1 MDFQFTEEQ
10 KMLRK
15 TIRAFAEGQLK
26 PRAAQW
32 DEKEE
37 VPWESIKR
45 AAAQQLFGI
54 IIPTEYGGSGGGI
67 IELIISLEEIA
78 RVCVNTAAYIFSA
91 AGCSQRINYFG
102 SETQK
107 NKYLPLIA
115 SGKKLA
121 CHAMTEPEAGSDER
135 NIATTAK
142 LVNGYYV
149 VNGTKCFISRGQVS
163 DIFLLYVRF
172 VETGK
177 NGYLIV
183 EKGMPGFF
191 IGKVE
196 KTIGFRGNPSTELI
210 FNDCKVPKENL
221 LEKSDAK
228 AALKA
233 LNLSRCCNP
242 AMCLGIAQGAFE
254 AALNYSKVRQQFG
267 REICEFQGIQ
277 WMLAD
282 MYIKLEA
289 ARLLIYRAAVNAAK
303 GYPSALEASIAKTYA
318 NEAAFDVVNIALQI
332 HGGYGL
338 SRDFPIERMLR
349 DVRGFAIAGGTT
361 QIQRIIIASQLLERK
376 LSQREKATGERN

>member
-10 KMLRK
+10 KMLKK
-15 TIRAFAEGQLK
+15 TMRAFAEGQLK
-26 PRAAQW
+26 PKAAEW

-37 VPWESIKR
+37 VPWESIKK

-54 IIPTEYGGSGGGI
+54 IIPTEYGGAGGGI
-67 IELIISLEEIA
+67 IEIIISLEEIA

-91 AGCSQRINYFG
+91 AGVSQRINYFG
-102 SETQK
+102 SEAQK
-107 NKYLPLIA
+107 KKYLPLIA
-115 SGKKLA
+115 SGQKLA
-121 CHAMTEPEAGSDER
+121 CHAMTEPEAGSDEG
-135 NIATTAK
+135 NISTTAK
-142 LVNGYYV
+142 LVNDHYV
-149 VNGTKCFISRGQVS
+149 VNGTKCFISRGSVS
-163 DIFLLYVRF
+163 DIFLLYLKF
-172 VETGK
+172 LETGK
-177 NGYLIV
+177 HGYLIV
-183 EKGMPGFF
+183 ERGMPGLF

-210 FNDCKVPKENL
+210 FNDCKVPKENI

-228 AALKA
+228 GALMA

-318 NEAAFDVVNIALQI
+318 NEAAFEVVNIALQI

-338 SRDFPIERMLR
+338 SRDFPLERMLR
-349 DVRGFAIAGGTT
+349 DVRGFSIAGGTT

-376 LSQREKATGERN
+376 LSQRKKATG

>member
-10 KMLRK
+10 KMLKK
-15 TIRAFAEGQLK
+15 TMRAFAEGQLK
-26 PRAAQW
+26 PKAAEW

-37 VPWESIKR
+37 VPWESIKK

-54 IIPTEYGGSGGGI
+54 IIPTEYGGAGGGI
-67 IELIISLEEIA
+67 IEIIISLEEIA

-91 AGCSQRINYFG
+91 AGVSQRINYFG
-102 SETQK
+102 SEAQK
-107 NKYLPLIA
+107 KKYLPLIA
-115 SGKKLA
+115 SGQKLA
-121 CHAMTEPEAGSDER
+121 CHAMTEPEAGSDEG
-135 NIATTAK
+135 NISTTAK
-142 LVNGYYV
+142 LVNDHYV
-149 VNGTKCFISRGQVS
+149 VNGTKCFISRGSVS
-163 DIFLLYVRF
+163 DIFLLYLKF
-172 VETGK
+172 LETGK
-177 NGYLIV
+177 HGYLIV
-183 EKGMPGFF
+183 ERGMPGLF

-210 FNDCKVPKENL
+210 FNDCKVPKENI

-228 AALKA
+228 GALMA

-318 NEAAFDVVNIALQI
+318 NEAAFEVVNIALQI

-338 SRDFPIERMLR
+338 SRDFPLERMLR
-349 DVRGFAIAGGTT
+349 DVRGFSIAGGTT
-361 QIQRIIIASQLLERK
+361 QIQRIIIASQL
-376 LSQREKATGERN
+376 

>member
-10 KMLRK
+10 KMLKK
-15 TIRAFAEGQLK
+15 TMRAFAEGQLK
-26 PRAAQW
+26 PKAAEW

-37 VPWESIKR
+37 VPWESIKK

-54 IIPTEYGGSGGGI
+54 IIPTEYGGAGGGI
-67 IELIISLEEIA
+67 IEIIISLEEIA

-91 AGCSQRINYFG
+91 AGVSQRINYFG
-102 SETQK
+102 SEAQK
-107 NKYLPLIA
+107 KKYLPLIA
-115 SGKKLA
+115 SGQKLA

-135 NIATTAK
+135 NISTTAK
-142 LVNGYYV
+142 LVNDHYV
-149 VNGTKCFISRGQVS
+149 VNGTKCFISRGSVS
-163 DIFLLYVRF
+163 DIFLLYLKF
-172 VETGK
+172 METGK
-177 NGYLIV
+177 HGYLIV
-183 EKGMPGFF
+183 ERGMPGFF

-210 FNDCKVPKENL
+210 FNDCKVPKENI

-228 AALKA
+228 GALMA

-318 NEAAFDVVNIALQI
+318 NEAAFEVVNMALQI

-338 SRDFPIERMLR
+338 SRDFPLERMLR
-349 DVRGFAIAGGTT
+349 DVRGFSIAGGTT

-376 LSQREKATGERN
+376 LSQRKKATG